1 MIFFKFVLG
10 PEASFFYIYKKKC
23 CPKGYTANPL
33 EVILNKPNAYLP
45 MEVVVFTTVKLKVA
59 KLLSVATCDR
69 VRLETR
75 DLLPL
80 SSHEHAK
87 QKEQG

>member
-1 MIFFKFVLG
+1 M
-10 PEASFFYIYKKKC
+10 
-23 CPKGYTANPL
+23 L
-33 EVILNKPNAYLP
+33 EKLN
-45 MEVVVFTTVKLKVA
+45 VVA

-80 SSHEHAK
+80 VIRHQSTCK
-87 QKEQG
+87 TKPRQKARL